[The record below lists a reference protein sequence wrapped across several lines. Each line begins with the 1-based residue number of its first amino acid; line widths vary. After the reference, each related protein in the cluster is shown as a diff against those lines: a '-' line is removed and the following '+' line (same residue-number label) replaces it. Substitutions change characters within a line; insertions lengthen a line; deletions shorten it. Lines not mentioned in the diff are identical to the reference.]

1 MLVLSL
7 LYEKFGSF
15 VHFIVVFNFLINGFD
30 LCVFRSLTRCMKVGG
45 NVLWVLT
52 LVAFSLTHQELSY
65 IFLWGLSI
73 SLSSREL
80 LLEFSTLI
88 QRE

>member
-1 MLVLSL
+1 M
-7 LYEKFGSF
+7 E
-15 VHFIVVFNFLINGFD
+15 
-30 LCVFRSLTRCMKVGG
+30 VGG

-80 LLEFSTLI
+80 LLEFTTLI
-88 QRE
+88 QREKLEEIRHEIQSQGGTLIPRVSLEFCLFV

>member
-1 MLVLSL
+1 M
-7 LYEKFGSF
+7 E
-15 VHFIVVFNFLINGFD
+15 
-30 LCVFRSLTRCMKVGG
+30 VGG

-80 LLEFSTLI
+80 LLEFTTLI
-88 QRE
+88 QREKLEEIRHEIPGGTLIPRVSLEFCLFV